1 MNEDNRPDDRDPL
14 NDAIS
19 LDDPL
24 YQLTALTEERDRLL
38 LERNDLMDRLARR
51 AAEFDNYRKRIERE
65 RADLAQYAGM
75 NTVGDLLPVMDDFER
90 AVRVETSDREYAK
103 GVELIQQRFSE
114 VLKKLGL
121 EAISTEGQLF
131 DPNIHQAIEMVESD
145 SAPDQSILAE
155 YASGY
160 NFKGK
165 MLRPSMV
172 KVAVRK

>member
-1 MNEDNRPDDRDPL
+1 MNEDYRPDDRDPSL
-14 NDAIS
+14 DAIS

-38 LERNDLMDRLARR
+38 LERNDLLDRLARR

-65 RADLAQYAGM
+65 RSDLAQYAGM
-75 NTVGDLLPVMDDFER
+75 NTVSDLLPVLDDFER
-90 AVRVETSDREYAK
+90 AVRVETADREYAK
-103 GVELIQQRFSE
+103 GVELIQQRFVD

-121 EAISTEGQLF
+121 EPIHTVGQTF
-131 DPNIHQAIEMVESD
+131 DPNLHQAIDMVETD

-155 YASGY
+155 YAAGY

-165 MLRPSMV
+165 MLRPAMV
-172 KVAVRK
+172 KVAVSR

>member
-1 MNEDNRPDDRDPL
+1 M
-14 NDAIS
+14 S

-38 LERNDLMDRLARR
+38 LERNDLQDRLARR

-65 RADLAQYAGM
+65 RADMAQYAGM
-75 NTVGDLLPVMDDFER
+75 NTVGDLLPVLDDFQR
-90 AVRVETSDREYAK
+90 AVRVETADREYAK
-103 GVELIQQRFSE
+103 GIELIHQRFSE

-121 EAISTEGQLF
+121 EPIVTEGQLF
-131 DPNIHQAIEMVESD
+131 DPNLHQAIDMVESETE
-145 SAPDQSILAE
+145 PDQTILAE
-155 YASGY
+155 YAAGY

-165 MLRPSMV
+165 MLRPAMV

>member
-1 MNEDNRPDDRDPL
+1 MNEDKRPNDQDPSA
-14 NDAIS
+14 DPIS

-38 LERNDLMDRLARR
+38 LERNELQDRLARR
-51 AAEFDNYRKRIERE
+51 AAEFDNYRKRVERE

-75 NTVGDLLPVMDDFER
+75 NTISDLLPVLDDFQR

-103 GVELIQQRFSE
+103 GVELIQHRFFE
-114 VLKKLGL
+114 ILKKLGL
-121 EAISTEGQLF
+121 EPIPTDGQLF
-131 DPNIHQAIEMVESD
+131 DPNLHQAIDMVETD

-155 YASGY
+155 YAAGY

-165 MLRPSMV
+165 MLRPAMV

>member
-1 MNEDNRPDDRDPL
+1 MKEDNRPDDRNPSD
-14 NDAIS
+14 DAIS

-38 LERNDLMDRLARR
+38 LERNELSDRLARR

-75 NTVGDLLPVMDDFER
+75 NTVGDLLPVLDDFER
-90 AVRVETSDREYAK
+90 AVRVETTDRLYAK
-103 GVELIQQRFSE
+103 GVELIHQRFFD

-121 EAISTEGQLF
+121 EPIPAEGHLF
-131 DPNIHQAIEMVESD
+131 DPNIHQAIEMVETET
-145 SAPDQSILAE
+145 APDQSILAE
-155 YASGY
+155 YAAGY

-165 MLRPSMV
+165 MLRPAMV

>member
-1 MNEDNRPDDRDPL
+1 MNEDNRPDDRDPSG
-14 NDAIS
+14 DAIS

-38 LERNDLMDRLARR
+38 LERNDLVDRLARR

-75 NTVGDLLPVMDDFER
+75 NTVGDLLPVLDDFQR
-90 AVRVETSDREYAK
+90 AVRVETADREYAK
-103 GVELIQQRFSE
+103 GVELIHQRFFD

-121 EAISTEGQLF
+121 EPIPTEDQLF
-131 DPNIHQAIEMVESD
+131 DPNIHQAIDMVETD
-145 SAPDQSILAE
+145 TAPDQTILAE
-155 YASGY
+155 YAAGY

-165 MLRPSMV
+165 MLRPAMV

>member
-1 MNEDNRPDDRDPL
+1 MNEDYRPDDRNSSD
-14 NDAIS
+14 DAIS

-38 LERNDLMDRLARR
+38 LERNELSDRLARR

-75 NTVGDLLPVMDDFER
+75 NTVGDLLPVLDDFER
-90 AVRVETSDREYAK
+90 AVRVETTDRVYAK
-103 GVELIQQRFSE
+103 GIELIHQRFFE

-121 EAISTEGQLF
+121 EPIPTDGQLF
-131 DPNIHQAIEMVESD
+131 DPNIHQAIEMVETET
-145 SAPDQSILAE
+145 APDQSILAE
-155 YASGY
+155 YAAGY

-165 MLRPSMV
+165 MLRPAMV

>member
-1 MNEDNRPDDRDPL
+1 MNEDNWPDDRDPS

-75 NTVGDLLPVMDDFER
+75 NTVGDLLPVLDDFER

-165 MLRPSMV
+165 MLRPAMV

>member
-75 NTVGDLLPVMDDFER
+75 NTVGDLLPVLDDFER

-165 MLRPSMV
+165 MLRPS
-172 KVAVRK
+172 

>member
-1 MNEDNRPDDRDPL
+1 VKEDNRPDDRNPSD
-14 NDAIS
+14 DAIS

-38 LERNDLMDRLARR
+38 LERNELSDRLARR

-75 NTVGDLLPVMDDFER
+75 NTVGDLLPVLDDFER
-90 AVRVETSDREYAK
+90 AVRVDTSDRVYAK
-103 GVELIQQRFSE
+103 GVELIHQRFFD

-121 EAISTEGQLF
+121 EPIPAEGQLF
-131 DPNIHQAIEMVESD
+131 DPNIHQAIEMVETED
-145 SAPDQSILAE
+145 APDQSILGE

-165 MLRPSMV
+165 MLRPAMV

>member
-1 MNEDNRPDDRDPL
+1 VNEDYRPDDRNSSD
-14 NDAIS
+14 DAIS

-38 LERNDLMDRLARR
+38 LERNELSDRLARR

-75 NTVGDLLPVMDDFER
+75 NTVGDLLPVLDDFER
-90 AVRVETSDREYAK
+90 AVRVETTDRVYAK
-103 GVELIQQRFSE
+103 GIELIHQRFFE

-121 EAISTEGQLF
+121 EPIPTDGQLF
-131 DPNIHQAIEMVESD
+131 DPNIHQAIEMVETET
-145 SAPDQSILAE
+145 APDQSILAE
-155 YASGY
+155 YAAGY

-165 MLRPSMV
+165 MLRPAMV

>member
-1 MNEDNRPDDRDPL
+1 VKEDNRPDDRNPSD
-14 NDAIS
+14 DAIS

-38 LERNDLMDRLARR
+38 LERNELSDRLARR

-75 NTVGDLLPVMDDFER
+75 NTVGDLLPVLDDFER
-90 AVRVETSDREYAK
+90 AVRVETTDRLYAK
-103 GVELIQQRFSE
+103 GVELIHQRFFD

-121 EAISTEGQLF
+121 EPIPAEGHLF
-131 DPNIHQAIEMVESD
+131 DPNIHQAIEMVETET
-145 SAPDQSILAE
+145 APDQSILAE
-155 YASGY
+155 YAAGY

-165 MLRPSMV
+165 MLRPAMV

>member
-1 MNEDNRPDDRDPL
+1 MNEDQRPEGQDPSS
-14 NDAIS
+14 DAIS

-24 YQLTALTEERDRLL
+24 YQLTALTEERDRLV
-38 LERNDLMDRLARR
+38 LERNELMDRLARR

-75 NTVGDLLPVMDDFER
+75 NTVSDLLPVLDDFQR
-90 AVRVETSDREYAK
+90 AVRVETADREYAK
-103 GVELIQQRFSE
+103 GVELIYHRFYE
-114 VLKKLGL
+114 ILKKLGL
-121 EAISTEGQLF
+121 EPIATEGQLF
-131 DPNIHQAIEMVESD
+131 DPNVHQAIDMVESD
-145 SAPDQSILAE
+145 SSPDQTILAE
-155 YASGY
+155 YAAGY

>member
-1 MNEDNRPDDRDPL
+1 MNEDNWPDDRDPL

-75 NTVGDLLPVMDDFER
+75 NTVGDLLPVLDDFER
-90 AVRVETSDREYAK
+90 ALRVETSDREYAK
-103 GVELIQQRFSE
+103 GVELIQQRFSD

-165 MLRPSMV
+165 MLRPAMV

>member
-1 MNEDNRPDDRDPL
+1 MNEDNWPDDRDPS

-75 NTVGDLLPVMDDFER
+75 NTVGDLLPVLDDFER

-103 GVELIQQRFSE
+103 GVELIQQRFSD

-165 MLRPSMV
+165 MLRPAMV

>member
-1 MNEDNRPDDRDPL
+1 MNEDNWPDDRDPS

-75 NTVGDLLPVMDDFER
+75 NTVGDLLPVLDDFER

-121 EAISTEGQLF
+121 EAISTGGQLF

-165 MLRPSMV
+165 MLRPAMV

>member
-1 MNEDNRPDDRDPL
+1 MKEDNRPDDRNPSD
-14 NDAIS
+14 DAIS

-38 LERNDLMDRLARR
+38 LERNELSDRLARR

-75 NTVGDLLPVMDDFER
+75 NTVGDLLPVLDDFER
-90 AVRVETSDREYAK
+90 AVRVDTSDRVYAK
-103 GVELIQQRFSE
+103 GVELIHQRFFD

-121 EAISTEGQLF
+121 EPIPAEGQLF
-131 DPNIHQAIEMVESD
+131 DPNIHQAIEMVETED
-145 SAPDQSILAE
+145 APDQSILGE

-165 MLRPSMV
+165 MLRPAMV